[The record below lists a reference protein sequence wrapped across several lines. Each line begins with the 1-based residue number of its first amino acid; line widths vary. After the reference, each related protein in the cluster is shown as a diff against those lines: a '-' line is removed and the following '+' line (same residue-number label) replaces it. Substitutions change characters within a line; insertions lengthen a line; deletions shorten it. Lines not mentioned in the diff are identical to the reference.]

1 MQKSLHMGSSINPA
15 LQLNLC
21 HRMLCPHLAVHQQVC
36 TGQVICAEK
45 VLDFKAQ
52 AAFLLAAKCQ
62 ADDIRNLMGFAYVF
76 LEI

>member
-1 MQKSLHMGSSINPA
+1 
-15 LQLNLC
+15 
-21 HRMLCPHLAVHQQVC
+21 MLRPHLAVHQQVC